1 MKRTVSR
8 LVLHPFFFALY
19 PILNLYAENLGQVSF
34 SQVLRSL
41 LVFLGL
47 TVLALV
53 LLRLLLKDWAR
64 AGLATSVGLLVIFA
78 FAALQPS
85 LRSPIAGVS
94 EAVWRPGL
102 AVAWLALFGL
112 LEWLVGYRLRD
123 AGTPGKILNLV
134 SIFLLL
140 LVGIRLGIELS
151 GHKPLSPEPA
161 KAAAAQ
167 VNLPQAA
174 RPPPNPIFTISSWT
188 VMARSRCWRTS
199 TAWTTAPSW
208 MG

>member
-1 MKRTVSR
+1 M
-8 LVLHPFFFALY
+8 
-19 PILNLYAENLGQVSF
+19 
-34 SQVLRSL
+34 LRSL

-85 LRSPIAGVS
+85 LHSPIGGVS

-134 SIFLLL
+134 SGFLLL

-151 GHKPLSPEPA
+151 DHLPLS
-161 KAAAAQ
+161 Q
-167 VNLPQAA
+167 TSQ
-174 RPPPNPIFTISSWT
+174 SG
-188 VMARSRCWRTS
+188 RC
-199 TAWTTAPSW
+199 A
-208 MG
+208 G